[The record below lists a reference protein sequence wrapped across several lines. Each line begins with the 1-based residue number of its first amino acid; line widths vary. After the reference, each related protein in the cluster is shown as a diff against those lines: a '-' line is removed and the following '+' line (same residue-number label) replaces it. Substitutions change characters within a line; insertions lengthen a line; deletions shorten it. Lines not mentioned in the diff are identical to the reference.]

1 MNDFNILP
9 EWRRGTWIWVPHGS
23 GNEGTRR
30 NRRKSILRNGTL
42 VQGLSPSKPVQ
53 PARSPPE
60 WTFKGVHTLGLMLT
74 AAGTAPAP
82 LPAHRKSVA
91 RVALFDLPEPSST
104 LISDCFRQFGI
115 ETVPIS
121 SEDAERL
128 RREKFEACVLPL
140 GPSAG
145 NVIALAR
152 SSSSNGRI
160 VIYGLGGSA
169 QDSLQYSKLC
179 INAVFQEPLERS
191 AALKLVRATR
201 MLVLHEFRRY
211 VRVPVMTEVSIV
223 VTDGMR
229 LTATTLEIS
238 SGGMS
243 LKANYAPEPGTLVE
257 LSFALLTLPRVW
269 VRGYV
274 TWKKANKSFG
284 IRFDATDER
293 RRRLKEW
300 IVTYLET

>member
-1 MNDFNILP
+1 MP
-9 EWRRGTWIWVPHGS
+9 
-23 GNEGTRR
+23 
-30 NRRKSILRNGTL
+30 
-42 VQGLSPSKPVQ
+42 
-53 PARSPPE
+53 
-60 WTFKGVHTLGLMLT
+60 T
-74 AAGTAPAP
+74 AAGTALAP

-91 RVALFDLPEPSST
+91 RVALFDLPEPSSA

-115 ETVPIS
+115 ETVPIPG
-121 SEDAERL
+121 EDPDRL
-128 RREKFEACVLPL
+128 RREKFEACVLAL
-140 GPSAG
+140 GTSAG

-152 SSSSNGRI
+152 SSPSNSRI

-179 INAVFQEPLERS
+179 INAVFQEPLDRS

-223 VTDGMR
+223 AADGMR
-229 LTATTLEIS
+229 LTATSLEIS

-243 LKANYAPEPGTLVE
+243 LKANYAPEPGNLVE

-274 TWKKANKSFG
+274 TWKKPNKSFG
-284 IRFDATDER
+284 IRFDGNDER
-293 RRRLKEW
+293 RQRLKEW
-300 IVTYLET
+300 IVGYLEA